1 MKMSDVKTLISSG
14 VIIIAVALYL
24 IFKPDAED
32 TQVNLDE
39 QIVTPAEAVEVTGNE
54 LKSVQ
59 FLSANDGDTFNV
71 MLDDQKERVRL
82 LLVDTPEMNY
92 DKGEPMPYAE
102 EAKNFTI
109 NILENAN
116 KIELLYDVGDERD
129 QYGRLLA
136 YVFVDD
142 VLLQE
147 SLLKEGLAAVRY
159 IHKPNNSLEQQLKEA
174 QNIAA
179 SNKVNIWETDDYF
192 KDGLFNE
199 NFKDE

>member
-1 MKMSDVKTLISSG
+1 MSDVKTLISSG